1 LKKNLFAKEGSPM
14 DPRLTRAVEI
24 ITSDPSERPRLPE
37 LAKRAGVSVRML
49 ELLFK
54 TQAGKPF
61 AAYYRELRMAL
72 AKDLLART
80 NKPVKV
86 ISSRLG
92 YKAVEVF
99 CRDFKRV
106 CGCTPLEFRV
116 ATERHYCRKN
126 QSNVVDASGI
136 AQ

>member
-1 LKKNLFAKEGSPM
+1 M
-14 DPRLTRAVEI
+14 DPRLIRVIE
-24 ITSDPSERPRLPE
+24 SLSSNPSARPRLPE
-37 LAKRAGVSVRML
+37 LAKQVGISVRML

-54 TQAGKPF
+54 THTGKPF
-61 AAYYRELRMAL
+61 AIYYRDLRITL

-80 NKPVKV
+80 DKPVKV

-106 CGCTPLEFRV
+106 CGCTALEYRS
-116 ATERHYCRKN
+116 RSRKDQLQN
-126 QSNVVDASGI
+126 KSI
-136 AQ
+136 E

>member
-1 LKKNLFAKEGSPM
+1 M
-14 DPRLTRAVEI
+14 DPRLIRVIETL
-24 ITSDPSERPRLPE
+24 TSNPSERPHLPE
-37 LAKRAGVSVRML
+37 LADQAGISVRML

-54 TQAGKPF
+54 NETGRPF
-61 AAYYRELRMAL
+61 ATYYRELRIAL
-72 AKDLLART
+72 AKDLLTKT

-106 CGCTPLEFRV
+106 CGCTGLEYR
-116 ATERHYCRKN
+116 RRSRKELL
-126 QSNVVDASGI
+126 QKKSIECD
-136 AQ
+136 

>member
-1 LKKNLFAKEGSPM
+1 M
-14 DPRLTRAVEI
+14 DSRLIRVIEI
-24 ITSDPSERPRLPE
+24 LSSNPSERLHLPE
-37 LAKRAGVSVRML
+37 LAKQIGISVRML

-54 TQAGKPF
+54 THAGKPF
-61 AAYYRELRMAL
+61 ALYYRDLRITL
-72 AKDLLART
+72 AKDLLAKT

-106 CGCTPLEFRV
+106 CGCTAIEYRQ
-116 ATERHYCRKN
+116 RSRKVSLQN
-126 QSNVVDASGI
+126 KSIECN
-136 AQ
+136 